1 MPSIRKRRDF
11 PAEIQSVEGK
21 RVSECHV
28 YVEIETTVTNGQREI
43 TWAGK
48 VTSLTDPDVT
58 LAGPYLLQPQ
68 GAPASARI
76 NVYAGAADRLGIT
89 SDEYEFHGD
98 DAPPEVP

>member
-1 MPSIRKRRDF
+1 MPSIRKRRNF

-28 YVEIETTVTNGQREI
+28 YIEIETTVSHGQKEV

-48 VTSLTDPDVT
+48 ITSLTDPDTT
-58 LAGPYLLQPQ
+58 LAGPYHLKAE
-68 GAPASARI
+68 GAASSARI
-76 NVYAGAADRLGIT
+76 NVWAGAADRLGIT